1 MVRDVT
7 DRERAAVAVPDHDRI
22 GEGAR
27 REPRGGDAVVVD
39 RLGVGLE
46 RGAFCGAAVA
56 DAEDV
61 VPAAVESEAGETHA
75 RERRRQEARR
85 ALIEV
90 HRVAVEEQ
98 RRAGGGPFRL
108 VPGAVERHGS
118 GRDRNERRLHRV

>member
-22 GEGAR
+22 GEAAR
-27 REPRGGDAVVVD
+27 RQPRGSDAVVVD

-46 RGAFCGAAVA
+46 RGAFGGAAVP

-61 VPAAVESEAGETHA
+61 MAAPIEREAGESHA

-85 ALIEV
+85 ALVEV
-90 HRVAVEEQ
+90 HRVAV
-98 RRAGGGPFRL
+98 
-108 VPGAVERHGS
+108 
-118 GRDRNERRLHRV
+118 